1 MLCVG
6 MDVFFRNRYVATKL
20 LEVNGHACPIKELL
34 PRRLKK
40 TSDAPPAV
48 LRMVLA
54 LA

>member
-1 MLCVG
+1 

-20 LEVNGHACPIKELL
+20 LGVNGRACPIKELL

-40 TSDAPPAV
+40 TSDALAAV
-48 LRMVLA
+48 LTMVLA